1 MAWVKK
7 KFSELQGGDLFRF
20 LESEE
25 SKHGLYMKLGEQ
37 AARAARATLVCII
50 CPEPGQDDKW
60 VQAGEFSDT
69 SFFTVVEQLVE
80 E

>member
-1 MAWVKK
+1 
-7 KFSELQGGDLFRF
+7 
-20 LESEE
+20 
-25 SKHGLYMKLGEQ
+25 MKLGEQ

-69 SFFTVVEQLVE
+69 SFFSVVEWLVE
-80 E
+80 DTL